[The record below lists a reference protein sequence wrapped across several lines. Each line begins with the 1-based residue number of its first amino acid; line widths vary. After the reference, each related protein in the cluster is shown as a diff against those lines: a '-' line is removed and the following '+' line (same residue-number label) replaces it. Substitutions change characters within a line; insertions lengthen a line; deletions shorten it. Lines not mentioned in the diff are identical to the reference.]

1 MNIHLRTALSALLL
15 SLCSAATLAA
25 DVAPVIDANSCDKQK
40 YPKAALINEE
50 TGTVSLGFLIA
61 ADGKVMESK
70 VEKSSGSKSLDKAAL
85 SSLSQCKFKAGSKDG
100 KPSEVW
106 AKVDFTWKLE

>member
-1 MNIHLRTALSALLL
+1 MKLHLSTTLSALLL
-15 SLCSAATLAA
+15 TLASTA
-25 DVAPVIDANSCDKQK
+25 ALAAEVAPAMDANSCDKPK

-50 TGTVSLGFLIA
+50 TGTVSMGFLIA

-100 KPSEVW
+100 KPSELW

>member
-1 MNIHLRTALSALLL
+1 LVPPMATTAAHPPQ
-15 SLCSAATLAA
+15 ATHATH
-25 DVAPVIDANSCDKQK
+25 ANTCDKPK

-50 TGTVSLGFLIA
+50 TGTVSMGFLIA

-100 KPSEVW
+100 KPSELW